1 MTICSTILVTELEG
15 AAAGA
20 GGIVAQH
27 VYACE
32 KHPEKW
38 DRGRLA
44 AIMSSI
50 VGMRLTALD
59 GVLLPESNGIIKQS
73 SARSSLDA
81 QAASIVSG
89 GLLVEKT
96 NKRRRN
102 GAGEDVGWLAKHAMQ
117 ALDRSI
123 LVTATRVFS
132 SGRWLLGAVGPFRC

>member
-32 KHPEKW
+32 KHPKKR
-38 DRGRLA
+38 DRNRLA

-73 SARSSLDA
+73 SARSSPDA

-89 GLLVEKT
+89 ELFVET

-102 GAGEDVGWLAKHAMQ
+102 GAGEDVGWLAKHAVQ
-117 ALDRSI
+117 ALDRDILSI
-123 LVTATRVFS
+123 I
-132 SGRWLLGAVGPFRC
+132 C